1 MLTNTLERPARDVA
15 MATRQ
20 PVPQMKVEAP
30 HRPDADRDGIDTM
43 VARLLAAAE
52 DSVPGTSYAA
62 ARRRILRHLE
72 SRGPLTI
79 AGIARAWAVTPEHL
93 TQLVH
98 DLEQDGLIEA
108 DALADRPDR
117 LRLTAH
123 GTAALAATR
132 SLQLDLISRLLLAAA
147 SGDQTAAR
155 ALYSRLRAA
164 LDSHA
169 NAAS

>member
-1 MLTNTLERPARDVA
+1 MLMNTLERPGRDA
-15 MATRQ
+15 ATATRQ
-20 PVPQMKVEAP
+20 PVPRMKAEAP
-30 HRPDADRDGIDTM
+30 DRPDADSDGIDTM

-79 AGIARAWAVTPEHL
+79 AGIARAWAVTPEDLAH
-93 TQLVH
+93 LVH

-117 LRLTAH
+117 LRLTGH

-147 SGDQTAAR
+147 SGDQTTAR
-155 ALYSRLRAA
+155 ALYCRLRAA
-164 LDSHA
+164 LDSQA
-169 NAAS
+169 CAGA

>member
-1 MLTNTLERPARDVA
+1 MLTNTLERPARAVA
-15 MATRQ
+15 IATRQ
-20 PVPQMKVEAP
+20 PVPQMEMEAP
-30 HRPDADRDGIDTM
+30 DRPDVDSDGIDTM

-62 ARRRILRHLE
+62 ARRRILRRLE

-79 AGIARAWAVTPEHL
+79 AGIARTWAVTPEDL
-93 TQLVH
+93 THVVH

-123 GTAALAATR
+123 GSAALAATR
-132 SLQLDLISRLLLAAA
+132 SVQLDLITRLLLAAA
-147 SGDQTAAR
+147 NGDQTGAR
-155 ALYSRLRAA
+155 ALYGRLRAA
-164 LDSHA
+164 LDSR
-169 NAAS
+169 ASVGS

>member
-1 MLTNTLERPARDVA
+1 MNTLERPPGDVA
-15 MATRQ
+15 MAMRQ
-20 PVPQMKVEAP
+20 PAPQMKVEVP
-30 HRPDADRDGIDTM
+30 DRPDIDGDGIDTM
-43 VARLLAAAE
+43 IARLLAAAE
-52 DSVPGTSYAA
+52 DSVTGTSYAA

-79 AGIARAWAVTPEHL
+79 AGIARAWAVTPEDL
-93 TQLVH
+93 THLVH

-117 LRLTAH
+117 LRLTAD
-123 GTAALAATR
+123 GRAALAATR

-147 SGDQTAAR
+147 AGDQTAAR
-155 ALYSRLRAA
+155 AVYGRLRAA

-169 NAAS
+169 SAAS

>member
-1 MLTNTLERPARDVA
+1 MNTLERPAGDVA
-15 MATRQ
+15 MAMRQ
-20 PVPQMKVEAP
+20 PAPQMKVEVP
-30 HRPDADRDGIDTM
+30 DRPDIDGDGIDTM
-43 VARLLAAAE
+43 IARLLAAAE
-52 DSVPGTSYAA
+52 DSVTGTSYAA

-79 AGIARAWAVTPEHL
+79 AGIARAWAVTPEDL
-93 TQLVH
+93 THLVH

-117 LRLTAH
+117 LRLTPH
-123 GTAALAATR
+123 GSAALAATR